1 MERNLTPSVAKANV
15 NSSKQAKVTVRRMQ
29 QEQLRLKRQRQA
41 DAQDVAHGSLG
52 GNENI
57 VNPTQTDDNKIVAA
71 TRKGKNFVPRTKF
84 SNAFSIRA
92 ATMPLEPTYRSRDD
106 TNQKEKPAGWIQR
119 TCVGENCSKRQKS
132 GKYVRKPG
140 TAKGDDQDLC
150 FTCWSRDH
158 VKKQN
163 KKCYVCEATTT
174 ACAWQR
180 STLFKGKDLC
190 NKCYKVEKRT
200 RLEASGMMQ
209 CSSCGTDN
217 SSGDWILS
225 KDKSEG
231 RKYLCNKCY
240 LTDYTGKRKGER
252 YTEEVNE

>member
-15 NSSKQAKVTVRRMQ
+15 NPSKQAKATVRRMQ
-29 QEQLRLKRQRQA
+29 QEQPRLKRQRQP
-41 DAQDVAHGSLG
+41 DVAHGSLG

-57 VNPTQTDDNKIVAA
+57 VNPTQT
-71 TRKGKNFVPRTKF
+71 TRKGKGFVPRTKF
-84 SNAFSIRA
+84 SNAFAIRA
-92 ATMPLEPTYRSRDD
+92 ANAPLKPTYRSRDD
-106 TNQKEKPAGWIQR
+106 TNQKEKPPGWIQR
-119 TCVGENCSKRQKS
+119 TCVAENCSKRQKS
-132 GKYVRKPG
+132 GTYIRKPG
-140 TAKGDDQDLC
+140 TAKGDDQYLC
-150 FTCWSRDH
+150 FTCWSHDH
-158 VKKQN
+158 LKKQK

-174 ACAWQR
+174 TCAWRR